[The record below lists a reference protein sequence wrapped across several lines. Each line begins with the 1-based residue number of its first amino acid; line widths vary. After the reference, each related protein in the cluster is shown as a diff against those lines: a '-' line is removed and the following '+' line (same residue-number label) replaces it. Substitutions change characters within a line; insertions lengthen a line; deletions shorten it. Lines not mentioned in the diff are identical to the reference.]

1 MKVIL
6 AKRLEEKEEIKDIQ
20 NNKEINYSYTDA
32 MQKETA
38 RVSEQV
44 ELMLIIGKKKNEYSE
59 ILYEIA
65 RRVCNNAMLIET
77 MDDLYLNYIRRFKIV
92 GIVATEE
99 MPEYL
104 VERIVEILQNTQTEG
119 YMYENS
125 R

>member
-6 AKRLEEKEEIKDIQ
+6 GKRLEEIKKLESNGEIKY
-20 NNKEINYSYTDA
+20 NNTDA
-32 MQKETA
+32 IQIETA
-38 RVSEQV
+38 RISKQV
-44 ELMLIIGKKKNEYSE
+44 ELMLIIGKKKSEYSN

-65 RRVCNNAMLIET
+65 RSICSNAMLIET

-92 GIVATEE
+92 GIVIAEE

-119 YMYENS
+119 YMYESS